1 MESHVQL
8 DLAQQPRALRE
19 LAAFYSHGDG
29 LARLES
35 ARGLP
40 APLLAGMGASLHAAQ
55 AIVPYFHSLGIP
67 AASVESADLVF
78 YSGMLLRGG
87 APLVFISQSGASAEV
102 TALLGEPMEVT
113 MLVAVTNDEQSLLA
127 RRAHTILPI
136 LAGAESGL
144 ATKTYVNTLALLW
157 MLARHWAGQASGGE
171 KMELEH
177 AAAACEQLL
186 ADADAVAAH
195 WTDELGPAGT
205 LVFLGHGPHA
215 ATARQAAMM
224 LAERARA
231 AAIGA
236 SVAAFRHGPIEIAQ
250 PGVGVVLFGA
260 GGRAAESKQSLAEE
274 LHGYGARVLLVEHG
288 HTRGPGEQP
297 AEAIAPDEFLA
308 SILNIVPAQIFADAL
323 ARRRGVEP
331 AFRYIGKVVSRL

>member
-19 LAAFYSHGDG
+19 LAAFYSRGDG
-29 LARLES
+29 LARLGLV
-35 ARGLP
+35 RGLP
-40 APLLAGMGASLHAAQ
+40 APLLVGMGASLHAAQ

-78 YSGMLLRGG
+78 YSGMLLRSG
-87 APLVFISQSGASAEV
+87 APLVFVSQSGASAEV
-102 TALLGEPMEVT
+102 TALLGEPRPGAT
-113 MLVAVTNDEQSLLA
+113 LVAVTNDEQSPLA
-127 RRAHTILPI
+127 HLAHTVLPI

-157 MLARHWAGQASGGE
+157 TLARHWAGQAGGE
-171 KMELEH
+171 KTELERI
-177 AAAACEQLL
+177 AAACEQLL
-186 ADADAVAAH
+186 ADAEAIAAR
-195 WTDELGPAGT
+195 WMNELEPAET

-215 ATARQAAMM
+215 ATARQSAMM
-224 LAERARA
+224 LAERARV

-250 PGVGVVLFGA
+250 PGVGIVIFGA
-260 GGRAAESKQSLAEE
+260 PGRAAGSNESLAGE
-274 LHGYGARVLLVEHG
+274 LHSYGARVLLVEHG
-288 HTRGPGEQP
+288 RTRSPGEQP
-297 AEAIAPDEFLA
+297 AEPIAPDEFLTA
-308 SILNIVPAQIFADAL
+308 ILNVVPAQIFADAV

-331 AFRYIGKVVSRL
+331 AFRYIGKVVTRL